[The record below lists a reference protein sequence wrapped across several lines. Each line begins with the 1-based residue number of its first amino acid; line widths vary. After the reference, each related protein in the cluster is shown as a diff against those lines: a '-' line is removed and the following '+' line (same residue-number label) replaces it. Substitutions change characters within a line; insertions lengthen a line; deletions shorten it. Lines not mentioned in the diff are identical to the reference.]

1 MSSVLIVDDEPN
13 IRRMVGAL
21 LRAEDYEV
29 REAADGAAG
38 LRCVEDEEPD
48 VALIDLMM
56 PGELDGITTLSRI
69 RERWSDLPVIMMSG
83 RASLGDA
90 VRATKLGAV
99 NFLEKPLAPES
110 VLLALSSAL
119 ELRQT
124 RRSARALRAELG
136 LTGDMVGTSAR
147 MNRVRELIAR
157 VAPSDA
163 RVLIS
168 GESGTGKELVAAAI
182 HEHSPR
188 RDRPLVRVNC
198 AAIPRDLVE
207 SEMFGHEKGSFTG
220 AAERRIG
227 RFELADSGT
236 LFLDEIGDLSM
247 EAQAKL
253 LRAIEAKEIQRV
265 GGNKT
270 IRVDVR
276 IVAATNRDLGEAVK
290 NGTFREDLYFRLNV
304 IPVLLPPLRER
315 GDDALELVRHFSALQ
330 HQRTGRPVL
339 HWSDGALSL
348 MRSYRWPGNVRELA
362 NIVERIAILSGDARV
377 SPGDVGA
384 VLPSAGVGANQ
395 SADAGHGERG
405 LTETLDDAERTL
417 ISEALG
423 WASGNVAEAARRLKT
438 DRANLYRRM
447 KRLGMT
453 GAVSIAFVFAT
464 LLASAGLARVSEAQQ
479 PGRTVPS
486 VRQKQS
492 TASSDT
498 TDTTPAMT
506 RRDSVARDTI
516 GTVIAESIGLGSPD
530 RVLRAGLSLTSGKTY
545 NRVEGLPILLGPSLT
560 IESPAVAIDAA
571 AYGILRTGEGWRLAE
586 PHSGHDVRVAARFGP
601 DRAIGISGRLY
612 DVVAPTQSWQLSEPE
627 QGIAA
632 FLLRRDYRD
641 YYGRHGGRVEAS
653 YTVNEKAAINA
664 GYASERWSSRH
675 AENPFT
681 LFRENGHWRA
691 NPQMDEGVVHLATL
705 DATFDTRNDVVDPS
719 GGWYLRGGYEYGS
732 SPSLMRAPDVQQPE
746 QSTAAPTRSDQ
757 HVTYGRVFFDLRRYN
772 RISPRTQV
780 NGRLVAGGWV
790 HGDELPLQR
799 KLSVGGPG
807 TIPGYDFRDRAGDVD
822 VLQCTAAGVAPAA
835 NPVLCDRVVLG
846 QLELRTDL
854 ASHPFELFNVP
865 ALRLRRVGFTARPVG
880 VLFADVGRG
889 WRTTLPWPAR
899 YKGDVGAGL
908 DLGLLGL
915 YVAKA
920 VTDWSEPANFL
931 VRFRRRF

>member
-1 MSSVLIVDDEPN
+1 MPSVLIVDDEPN

-29 REAADGAAG
+29 REAADGTAG
-38 LRCVEDEEPD
+38 VRSVEEEEPD

-56 PGELDGITTLSRI
+56 PGELDGIATLSKI
-69 RERWSDLPVIMMSG
+69 RERHSDLPVVMMSG

-136 LTGDMVGTSAR
+136 LTGDMVGSSAV
-147 MNRVRELIAR
+147 MDRVRELIGR
-157 VAPSDA
+157 VAPSHA

-265 GGNKT
+265 GGNKI

-276 IVAATNRDLGEAVK
+276 VVAATNRDLAQAVK

-315 GDDALELVRHFSALQ
+315 GDDVVELVRHFSEVQ

-339 HWSDGALSL
+339 QWSDGALTL
-348 MRSYRWPGNVRELA
+348 MRGYAWPGNVRELA

-377 SPGDVGA
+377 SSGDVSA
-384 VLPSAGVGANQ
+384 VLPSAGVTVVAASNVDQ
-395 SADAGHGERG
+395 GERG

-417 ISEALG
+417 ITDALA

-447 KRLGMT
+447 KRLGMAASIT
-453 GAVSIAFVFAT
+453 ILTMVSGMFGSPR
-464 LLASAGLARVSEAQQ
+464 LSKAQR
-479 PGRTVPS
+479 PPRT
-486 VRQKQS
+486 
-492 TASSDT
+492 D
-498 TDTTPAMT
+498 MT
-506 RRDSVARDTI
+506 QVRDTI
-516 GTVIAESIGLGSPD
+516 TRRLPPRDSTAGDTLGTVVSDTITLGSPD
-530 RVLRAGLSLTSGKTY
+530 RVLRPGLSLTSGKTY
-545 NRVEGLPILLGPSLT
+545 NRVEGLPILFGPSLA
-560 IESPAVAIDAA
+560 IESPLISVDAA
-571 AYGILRTGEGWRLAE
+571 VYGIVRTGQGWQLRE
-586 PHSGHDVRVAARFGP
+586 PKAGHDVRLATRFGP
-601 DRAIGISGRLY
+601 DKSLGVSGALY
-612 DVVAPTQSWQLSEPE
+612 DVVTPTERWQMTEPE
-627 QGIAA
+627 EGLAS
-632 FLLRRDYRD
+632 FLLRRDYLD
-641 YYGRHGGRVEAS
+641 YYGRHGARVEAEW
-653 YTVNEKAAINA
+653 TVNEKAALNA
-664 GYASERWSSRH
+664 SYAAERWTSRD

-681 LFRENGHWRA
+681 LFRENGHWRP
-691 NPQMDEGVVHLATL
+691 NPSMDEGVVHLVTFN
-705 DATFDTRNDVVDPS
+705 ATFDTRNDVVIPS
-719 GGWYLRGGYEYGS
+719 GGWYLRGGYEHGA
-732 SPSLMRAPDVQQPE
+732 SPSLVRAPQVQQP
-746 QSTAAPTRSDQ
+746 QPVPLAAEAGEPVS
-757 HVTYGRVFFDLRRYN
+757 YGRVFFDLRRYN
-772 RISPRTQV
+772 RISPRTQI

-790 HGDELPLQR
+790 QGDELPLER
-799 KLSVGGPG
+799 KLSLGGPG
-807 TIPGYDFRDRAGDVD
+807 TIPGYDFREPTGAAD

-835 NPVLCDRVVLG
+835 NPALCDRTLLG
-846 QLELRTDL
+846 QVELRTDL
-854 ASHPFELFNVP
+854 ASQPFDVFNIP

-880 VLFADVGRG
+880 VLFVDAGRG
-889 WRTTLPWPAR
+889 WRTTQPWPAR
-899 YKGDVGAGL
+899 YKSDVGAGL
-908 DLGLLGL
+908 DLGLLGF
-915 YVAKA
+915 YVAKT
-920 VTDWSEPANFL
+920 VTDWSESANFF
-931 VRFRRRF
+931 VRIRRRF